1 VTPLLQVT
9 DLDAGYG
16 GVPVLRG
23 VSIEVSAGETV
34 ALLGSNGAGKS
45 TLLRAIS
52 GLIRPS
58 AGTVTFA
65 GEEITRRAP
74 YQIVRH
80 GLVHVPEGRR
90 LFARQTVASN
100 LELGFFGSGVA
111 RADEAAR
118 VEAALDLFPALK
130 TRMETYAGLLSGGQQ
145 QMLAIAQALVR
156 DPRLLILDEPSLGLA
171 PVLVD
176 EVFAALTELGRRGG
190 TVLIVEQLA
199 DRALRL
205 ARRAYVMSQGQIAA
219 AGDADTLRGSNAL
232 EEAYLGVG
240 AELAHDAG
248 GRT

>member
-1 VTPLLQVT
+1 MTALLRV
-9 DLDAGYG
+9 DGLDAGYG
-16 GVPVLRG
+16 GVPILRG
-23 VSIEVSAGETV
+23 VSLEVTAGETV

-52 GLIRPS
+52 GLIRAS
-58 AGTVTFA
+58 SGTVTFD
-65 GEEITRRAP
+65 GEDITHRP
-74 YQIVRH
+74 PHKIVRH

-111 RADEAAR
+111 RADEAGR
-118 VEAALDLFPALK
+118 IEAALELFPALK

-156 DPRLLILDEPSLGLA
+156 EPRLLILDEPSLGLA

-176 EVFAALTELGRRGG
+176 EVFAALDELGRRGG

-205 ARRAYVMSQGQIAA
+205 ARRAYVMSHGRIAA
-219 AGDADTLRGSNAL
+219 AGDAETLRGSAAL

-240 AELAHDAG
+240 AELAHDTG
-248 GRT
+248 GRG

>member
-1 VTPLLQVT
+1 MTALLRV
-9 DLDAGYG
+9 DGLDAGYG
-16 GVPVLRG
+16 GVPILRG
-23 VSIEVSAGETV
+23 VVLEVAAGETV

-45 TLLRAIS
+45 TLLRAVS

-58 AGTVTFA
+58 AGIVTFD
-65 GEEITRRAP
+65 GEDITRRAP
-74 YQIVRH
+74 HLIVRR

-111 RADEAAR
+111 RAQEAAR

-130 TRMETYAGLLSGGQQ
+130 PRLGTYAGLLSGGQQ

-156 DPRLLILDEPSLGLA
+156 EPRLLMLDEPSLGLA

-176 EVFAALTELGRRGG
+176 EVFAALTELRRHGG

-205 ARRAYVMSQGQIAA
+205 AQRAYVMSHGRIAA
-219 AGDADTLRGSNAL
+219 AGDAQALRGSAAL

-240 AELAHDAG
+240 AELAHEG
-248 GRT
+248 GDRA